1 MRKQYTHVSSIDRL
15 GTAPDVKT
23 PVERPMDKSSV
34 VSSIIGVVC
43 ICIYIGAIV
52 LAVIRIYVSVMDR
65 QSIAKQEFFELV
77 NTATEAA
84 SSSAVIT
91 TPSFQNAIK
100 DSLARSKTLRG
111 VIVSSG
117 QFGDQ
122 PFEQEPGAAIAWD
135 DGVLRFKTGLGF
147 PSPEN
152 VFFERLQ
159 IGNLRDLSIK
169 ATYNYLDNAVIISV
183 LKYSLVIIGGATAVA
198 LLAMGLQ
205 FLLLNGKKKTQAEAF
220 SNIVDGKYRTDGNET
235 ENTPKD
241 EDAEEPP
248 TLRDTDIDE
257 ELFADPETI
266 PPPDVEKKPP
276 AKEPGWE
283 IPVTLPPLPKVDVP
297 PKPETPAPDRQN
309 RPANSLCWESDTED
323 RLAVALRES
332 TSAEKDLVVMLIELK
347 ADDNGEAD
355 ESLYRIFV
363 NEALDFFF
371 FRDRLFERGQ
381 RGITVILPGL
391 DLDGA
396 FVKANDFH
404 KRVSEKLGEKARV
417 FIGLSAQSGRA
428 VKADRLLIEASGA
441 LAKLAEN
448 PGSPIMAFRSDP
460 KKYRDFMASQNKTT
474 IQKPIAPQ

>member
-1 MRKQYTHVSSIDRL
+1 MRKQYARVSSINRL
-15 GTAPDVKT
+15 GTAPEDKT
-23 PVERPMDKSSV
+23 PVESPMDKNSV

-52 LAVIRIYVSVMDR
+52 LAVIRIYVSVIDR

-100 DSLARSKTLRG
+100 DSLARSKSLRG

-135 DGVLRFKTGLGF
+135 DGVLRFKTGFGF

-159 IGNLRDLSIK
+159 IGSLRDISIK
-169 ATYNYLDNAVIISV
+169 ATYSYLDNAAIAAV

-198 LLAMGLQ
+198 LLAMSLQ
-205 FLLLNGKKKTQAEAF
+205 FVLLNAKKKTQAEAL
-220 SNIVDGKYRTDGNET
+220 SDIVDGKYRTDGNET

-241 EDAEEPP
+241 EEDEELP

-257 ELFADPETI
+257 ELFANPETS
-266 PPPDVEKKPP
+266 PPPKAEKKPS
-276 AKEPGWE
+276 AKEPVWE
-283 IPVTLPPLPKVDVP
+283 IPVTPKVDLP
-297 PKPETPAPDRQN
+297 SKPETPVPDRQN
-309 RPANSLCWESDTED
+309 RPASSLCWESDTED
-323 RLAVALRES
+323 RLAVALHES

-347 ADDNGEAD
+347 VADNGVVD
-355 ESLYRIFV
+355 ESLYRLFV

-381 RGITVILPGL
+381 WGITIILPGL

-396 FVKANDFH
+396 FVKADDFH
-404 KRVSEKLGEKARV
+404 KRVSDKLGAKAQV

-441 LAKLAEN
+441 LAKLTEN
-448 PGSPIMAFRSDP
+448 PSSPIMAFRSDP

-474 IQKPIAPQ
+474 IQKPTAPK

>member
-1 MRKQYTHVSSIDRL
+1 M
-15 GTAPDVKT
+15 APDDKT
-23 PVERPMDKSSV
+23 PVESPMDRSSV
-34 VSSIIGVVC
+34 VSSIIGAVC

-84 SSSAVIT
+84 STSAVIT

-100 DSLARSKTLRG
+100 ESLARSKSLRG

-159 IGNLRDLSIK
+159 IGNLRDISIK
-169 ATYNYLDNAVIISV
+169 ATYSYLDNAAIVAV
-183 LKYSLVIIGGATAVA
+183 LKYSLIIIGGATVVA

-205 FLLLNGKKKTQAEAF
+205 FLLLHEKKKTQAEAF
-220 SNIVDGKYRTDGNET
+220 SDTVGGKYRTDGDDP
-235 ENTPKD
+235 ENTPEG
-241 EDAEEPP
+241 EDAEEVPM
-248 TLRDTDIDE
+248 LRDTDIDE
-257 ELFADPETI
+257 ELFADPELI
-266 PPPDVEKKPP
+266 SPPKAEKKPSI
-276 AKEPGWE
+276 KEPGWD
-283 IPVTLPPLPKVDVP
+283 IPVTPVPLPQKDST
-297 PKPETPAPDRQN
+297 PKPETLVLDRQN
-309 RPANSLCWESDTED
+309 RPASSLCWESDTKD

-347 ADDNGEAD
+347 APDNGVAD

-363 NEALDFFF
+363 SEALDFFF

-381 RGITVILPGL
+381 RGITVILPGM

-396 FVKANDFH
+396 FVKADDFH
-404 KRVSEKLGEKARV
+404 KRVSDKLGAKAQI

-441 LAKLAEN
+441 LAKLVEN
-448 PGSPIMAFRSDP
+448 PSSPIMAFRSDP
-460 KKYRDFMASQNKTT
+460 QKYRDFMASQNKTT
-474 IQKPIAPQ
+474 I

>member
-1 MRKQYTHVSSIDRL
+1 MDR
-15 GTAPDVKT
+15 
-23 PVERPMDKSSV
+23 SSV
-34 VSSIIGVVC
+34 VSSIIGAVC

-52 LAVIRIYVSVMDR
+52 LAVIRIYVSVVDR

-100 DSLARSKTLRG
+100 DSLARSKSLRG

-135 DGVLRFKTGLGF
+135 DGILHFKTGLGF

-159 IGNLRDLSIK
+159 IGNLRDISIK
-169 ATYNYLDNAVIISV
+169 ATYSYLDNAAIIAV
-183 LKYSLVIIGGATAVA
+183 LKYSLVIIGGATVVA

-205 FLLLNGKKKTQAEAF
+205 FALLNVAKKTQAEAF
-220 SNIVDGKYRTDGNET
+220 SDIVDGKYRTDGDAT
-235 ENTPKD
+235 ENMPEN
-241 EDAEEPP
+241 EDAEELP

-257 ELFADPETI
+257 ELFANPELI
-266 PPPDVEKKPP
+266 PLSKAEKKPS

-283 IPVTLPPLPKVDVP
+283 IPVTSMLPPKVELSP
-297 PKPETPAPDRQN
+297 SSKPETPILDRQN
-309 RPANSLCWESDTED
+309 RPASSLCWESDTED

-332 TSAEKDLVVMLIELK
+332 TSAEKDLVVMLMELK
-347 ADDNGEAD
+347 AADNGVAD
-355 ESLYRIFV
+355 ESLYCIFV
-363 NEALDFFF
+363 NEALEFFF

-391 DLDGA
+391 DLDSA
-396 FVKANDFH
+396 FVKADDFH
-404 KRVSEKLGEKARV
+404 KRVSNKLGANAQV

-474 IQKPIAPQ
+474 VPK